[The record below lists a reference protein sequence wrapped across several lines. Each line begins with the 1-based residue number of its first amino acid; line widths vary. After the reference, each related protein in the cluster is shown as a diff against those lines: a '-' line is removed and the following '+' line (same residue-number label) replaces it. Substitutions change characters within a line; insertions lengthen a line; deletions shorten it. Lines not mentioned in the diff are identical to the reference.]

1 MKTIAAGLH
10 LRQSA
15 FQGMGMAAKM
25 EEMLRQNGALAAAA
39 SILVWVLTRWFEMLA
54 AWRRKRH
61 DRAALI
67 RSLFAEI
74 DFNTRDLQ
82 FFIENSADLSAVEAR
97 LSQSPDYL
105 PHLTDAH
112 HTRVYSARIDDLHML
127 EDGLTA
133 RIVLFYGLLDK
144 IKVQI
149 DGINLKSYASVSVA
163 GKMTVL
169 RRIIANVRE
178 TEQQGQLILVLF
190 SEKYRKYALTRHDRR
205 LTDTRQR

>member
-1 MKTIAAGLH
+1 MDET
-10 LRQSA
+10 
-15 FQGMGMAAKM
+15 
-25 EEMLRQNGALAAAA
+25 LRQNGALAAAA
-39 SILVWVLTRWFEMLA
+39 SILLWILTRWVEIIA
-54 AWRRKRH
+54 TWRRKRH
-61 DRAALI
+61 YRAALI
-67 RSLFAEI
+67 RSLYAEI

-97 LSQSPDYL
+97 LSQSPAYL

-112 HTRVYSARIDDLHML
+112 HTKVYSARIDDLHML

-133 RIVLFYGLLDK
+133 RLVLFYGMLDK

-149 DGINLKSYASVSVA
+149 DGINLKSYASVSVG

-169 RRIIANVRE
+169 RRIIANVQE
-178 TEQQGQLILVLF
+178 TEEQGQLILTLF
-190 SEKYRKYALTRHDRR
+190 AQKYPKYGLARHARR